1 MKFFKKYKYYLSLL
15 GLLFLVVTCM
25 TIEEIIHPENA
36 QVDSDIN
43 ITVKIKIVAE
53 TDGNSKLAF
62 GILMPKAWNVKNN
75 AMLTLTTDAA
85 FAGNKVTNE
94 PMVLMSATDTN
105 PSDGMPWTTSFQ
117 SRMGVLGNT
126 GPMEWVVFKS
136 ATTFQIHDQHPEQKT
151 VVGTVNIKLHTGS
164 RAVKFYAGYTFCGE
178 AFGFNDEKYPD
189 EDVVKAKL
197 LEVTGGDLPQM
208 DFTADPALSFVPGT
222 FGFGDIFSIRYNEP
236 NYVTEGG
243 LKDGDVY
250 LYAKALYIEGG
261 VEKEKIVDEIS
272 AKTLMESLG
281 NLGAVTSFQK
291 YIYPRDFFGLS
302 KDADILGIQVHF
314 TNKDKSV
321 VILDNETED
330 DFVIEETCD

>member
-1 MKFFKKYKYYLSLL
+1 MKFMKKYKYALSLL
-15 GLLFLVVTCM
+15 TLLFLVITCM
-25 TIEEIIHPENA
+25 TIEEIIHPDNA
-36 QVDSDIN
+36 QVDSDID

-62 GILMPKAWNVKNN
+62 GILMPKAWNVKDN

-94 PMVLMSATDTN
+94 PMVLMSASDKN
-105 PSDGMPWTTSFQ
+105 PTDGMSWASSFQ

-136 ATTFQIHDQHPEQKT
+136 ATTFQINDNIASQKT
-151 VVGTVNIKLHTGS
+151 VVGTVNIKLRTGP

-178 AFGFNDEKYPD
+178 AFGYHNEKYPD
-189 EDVVKAKL
+189 EDVVEAKL
-197 LEVTGGDLPQM
+197 LEVTGGDEPQM
-208 DFTADPALSFVPGT
+208 DFTADPAISFIPAT

-243 LKDGDVY
+243 LKEGDVH
-250 LYAKALYIEGG
+250 LYAKVQYLESGAQ
-261 VEKEKIVDEIS
+261 KEKIVDEIS

-291 YIYPRDFFGLS
+291 YIYPKEFFDLP
-302 KDADILGIQVHF
+302 KDADIINIQVHF

-321 VILDNETED
+321 SILDNETGD
-330 DFVIEETCD
+330 NFVIEETCE

>member
-1 MKFFKKYKYYLSLL
+1 MKFIRKYKYYLSLVAV
-15 GLLFLVVTCM
+15 LFLVVTCM
-25 TIEEIIHPENA
+25 TIEEIIHPDNA
-36 QVDSDIN
+36 RVDSDIN

-53 TDGNSKLAF
+53 TDGNSKLTF
-62 GILMPKAWNVKNN
+62 GVLMPKAWNVKDN
-75 AMLTLTTDAA
+75 ALLTLTTDAA

-94 PMVLMSATDTN
+94 PMVLMSAADKN
-105 PSDGMPWTTSFQ
+105 PTDGMPWSASFQ

-136 ATTFQIHDQHPEQKT
+136 VTTFQINDNIPDQKT

-178 AFGFNDEKYPD
+178 AFGFNGEKYPD
-189 EDVVKAKL
+189 EDVVEAKL
-197 LEVTGGDLPQM
+197 LEVTGGDDPQM
-208 DFTADPALSFVPGT
+208 DFTADPALSFVPAT

-236 NYVTEGG
+236 NYIAEGG
-243 LKDGDVY
+243 LKGGEVH
-250 LYAKALYIEGG
+250 LYAKVQYREGG

-272 AKTLMESLG
+272 DKTLMESLG

-291 YIYPRDFFGLS
+291 YIYPREFFDLS

-330 DFVIEETCD
+330 NFVIEETCE